1 MKHAAFK
8 LWPEMGAFGPNL
20 PAPDP
25 SSAMGDEGEEGGTG
39 VSGAEGQRE
48 GSVLLCEL
56 LESAAVFWELFT
68 YS

>member
-1 MKHAAFK
+1 
-8 LWPEMGAFGPNL
+8 
-20 PAPDP
+20 
-25 SSAMGDEGEEGGTG
+25 MGDEGGEGGTG

-56 LESAAVFWELFT
+56 LKNAAVFWELFT